1 LKNWTI
7 RELLDWLIRQFKN
20 NEISSPKQNA
30 ETIISHVLKMKRLD
44 IYLHLG
50 NEISEVQINMI
61 FKIASRREK
70 HEPLQYILGE
80 TEFFG
85 YKIKVNKSVL
95 IPRPETELLV
105 EKIIFEEKKAN
116 SVLEIGTGSGAIIIA
131 LAKNLDLKIIDA
143 IDISETALK
152 KAKQNAALNN
162 IEINFF
168 QSDLF
173 ENITT
178 KYDLIVSNP
187 PYISQEEYEQLP
199 IEIKDYEPKSALQA
213 DNNGLYFYKKILQN
227 AKEHLTESGKIYFE
241 IGYDQAE
248 KITEI
253 AKKNGFSDIQV
264 FKDLNGFDRI
274 MRIINR

>member
-1 LKNWTI
+1 MKNWTI

-44 IYLHLG
+44 IYLHLE

-80 TEFFG
+80 TEFYG
-85 YKIKVNKSVL
+85 YKIKVNKNVL

-105 EKIIFEEKKAN
+105 EKIIFEEKRAN

-143 IDISETALK
+143 VDISETALK
-152 KAKQNAALNN
+152 RAKQNAALNN

-173 ENITT
+173 ENITA

-199 IEIKDYEPKSALQA
+199 IEIKYYEPKSALQA

-253 AKKNGFSDIQV
+253 AKKNGFSNIQV
-264 FKDLNGFDRI
+264 FKDLNGFERI
-274 MRIINR
+274 LSVFN

>member
-1 LKNWTI
+1 MKNWTI

-44 IYLHLG
+44 IYLHLE
-50 NEISEVQINMI
+50 NEISEVQINLI

-143 IDISETALK
+143 VDIYETALK
-152 KAKQNAALNN
+152 RAKQNAALNN

-173 ENITT
+173 ENITA

-253 AKKNGFSDIQV
+253 AKKNEFSNIQV

-274 MRIINR
+274 LSVFN

>member
-1 LKNWTI
+1 MKNWTI

-30 ETIISHVLKMKRLD
+30 ETIISHVLKIKRLD
-44 IYLHLG
+44 IYLHLE

-105 EKIIFEEKKAN
+105 EKIICEEKKAN

-131 LAKNLDLKIIDA
+131 LTKNLDLKIIDA
-143 IDISETALK
+143 IDISESALK
-152 KAKQNAALNN
+152 RAKQNAALNN

-187 PYISQEEYEQLP
+187 PYISQEEFEQLP

-227 AKEHLTESGKIYFE
+227 VKEHLTESGKIYFE

-253 AKKNGFSDIQV
+253 AKKNGFSNIQV

-274 MRIINR
+274 LSVSN